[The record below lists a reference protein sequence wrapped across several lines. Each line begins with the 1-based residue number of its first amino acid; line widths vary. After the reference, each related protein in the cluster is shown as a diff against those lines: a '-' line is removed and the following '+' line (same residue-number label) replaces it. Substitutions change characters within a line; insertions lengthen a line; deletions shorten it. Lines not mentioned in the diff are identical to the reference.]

1 VRYARVG
8 LRVDGAWF
16 CSPACVEFAAR
27 RRLRSGRPSGTAVP
41 PVPALRLGVL
51 LLHQGA
57 ITSTQLAKALAAQQ
71 LTGRR
76 LGAQLQDMKLAD
88 AEAVLRGLSA
98 QAGVSYLSAVD
109 PSCVRSAPG
118 GLSTDEVRALGV
130 VPIQVDEANRL
141 LIVACPAPVP
151 RAALAALR
159 QLTGWSPEP
168 LLVTDA
174 DWQALSRA
182 YGSAAVTRR
191 RRVEFDRVRDVD
203 AAAARIAA
211 AAREGAITITQ
222 AHHDD
227 STWVRVEGKGLVSTL
242 LVPRKEGQECPA
254 VITSH

>member
-1 VRYARVG
+1 
-8 LRVDGAWF
+8 
-16 CSPACVEFAAR
+16 
-27 RRLRSGRPSGTAVP
+27 
-41 PVPALRLGVL
+41 
-51 LLHQGA
+51 
-57 ITSTQLAKALAAQQ
+57 
-71 LTGRR
+71 
-76 LGAQLQDMKLAD
+76 
-88 AEAVLRGLSA
+88 
-98 QAGVSYLSAVD
+98 
-109 PSCVRSAPG
+109 
-118 GLSTDEVRALGV
+118 

-141 LIVACPAPVP
+141 LVVACPAPVP

-222 AHHDD
+222 AHDDD
-227 STWVRVEGKGLVSTL
+227 STWVRVEGRELVSTL
-242 LVPRKEGQECPA
+242 LVPRKEDQECPA